1 MSKWLVTTYK
11 EDRRPKIKSEVV
23 NMEFSKP
30 TEAEIKKIIGENDSI
45 ILLEELYKGY
55 TDW

>member
-11 EDRRPKIKSEVV
+11 EDRKPKIKSEII
-23 NMEFSKP
+23 NMEFRKP
-30 TEAEIKKIIGENDSI
+30 TETEIKKIIGENDSI